1 MTGPLR
7 WWIWIAG
14 LVLAVAVGTGLALWR
29 APQGV
34 VVPAAEGPA
43 GPGAPPASLPA
54 PQPAPPVLAQKAQT
68 AQTAQTAHTAQTPPP
83 GVTPAQWAALQQ
95 ELADRPN
102 ELQRLRA
109 HFTYADLLQRFR
121 AAPHSA
127 AAERLALAQALDV
140 GLDER
145 LRQREVGVGEARLIK
160 TAVLE
165 LLQPDAAQ
173 RAQALRQ
180 WEAAMAAALPADT
193 RHASDNAAF
202 QRHQAELVAAWQ
214 AQPAAARDPRQLE
227 QQLDALRQARHGA
240 STPGGAR

>member
-34 VVPAAEGPA
+34 VVPAPAAEGPA
-43 GPGAPPASLPA
+43 VPGAPPASLPA
-54 PQPAPPVLAQKAQT
+54 PEPAPPVLAQA
-68 AQTAQTAHTAQTPPP
+68 APPPPP

-95 ELADRPN
+95 ELAGRPD
-102 ELQRLRA
+102 ELQRLHA
-109 HFTYADLLQRFR
+109 HFTFADQLQRFR
-121 AAPHSA
+121 ASPRTEG
-127 AAERLALAQALDV
+127 AERLALAQALDA

-165 LLQPDAAQ
+165 LLQPDGAQ

-193 RHASDNAAF
+193 RHATDNAAF
-202 QRHQAELVAAWQ
+202 QRRQAALVAAWQ
-214 AQPAAARDPRQLE
+214 AQPTATRDARQLE
-227 QQLDALRQARHGA
+227 QQLDALRQAHHGA

>member
-34 VVPAAEGPA
+34 VVPAAEGQAAPA
-43 GPGAPPASLPA
+43 APVA
-54 PQPAPPVLAQKAQT
+54 PVPPPEPAPPVLAQA
-68 AQTAQTAHTAQTPPP
+68 APPPP
-83 GVTPAQWAALQQ
+83 GVSPAQWAVLQH
-95 ELADRPN
+95 ELAGRPD
-102 ELQRLRA
+102 ELQRLHA
-109 HFTYADLLQRFR
+109 HFTFADQLQRFR
-121 AAPHSA
+121 ATPHTA
-127 AAERLALAQALDV
+127 GAERLALAQALDA

-165 LLQPDAAQ
+165 LLQPDGVQ
-173 RAQALRQ
+173 RVQTLRQ

-193 RHASDNAAF
+193 RHATDNAAF
-202 QRHQAELVAAWQ
+202 QRRQAELVAAWQ
-214 AQPAAARDPRQLE
+214 AQPAAARDARQLE
-227 QQLDALRQARHGA
+227 QQLDALRQASHGA
-240 STPGGAR
+240 STTGGAR

>member
-43 GPGAPPASLPA
+43 SPGAPPASLPA
-54 PQPAPPVLAQKAQT
+54 PVAAPPVLAQAD
-68 AQTAQTAHTAQTPPP
+68 APPP
-83 GVTPAQWAALQQ
+83 GVTPAQWAALRQ
-95 ELADRPN
+95 ELSGRPD

-109 HFTYADLLQRFR
+109 HFTFADQLQRFR
-121 AAPHSA
+121 ATPSTAV
-127 AAERLALAQALDV
+127 AERLALAQVLDA

-145 LRQREVGVGEARLIK
+145 LRLREVGVGEARLIK
-160 TAVLE
+160 SAVLE
-165 LLQPDAAQ
+165 LLQPDSVQ

-202 QRHQAELVAAWQ
+202 QRRQAGLVAAWQ
-214 AQPAAARDPRQLE
+214 TQPAAARDARQLE
-227 QQLDALRQARHGA
+227 QQLDALRQAHHGA